1 MDSQGPVEQRGD
13 DGAKANPVVAV
24 AESSLERK
32 KERTGSI
39 SQQSDDSQTAA
50 E

>member
-1 MDSQGPVEQRGD
+1 MDPQRSAEQRAED
-13 DGAKANPVVAV
+13 AAKANPDPSAQ
-24 AESSLERK
+24 APLERN

-39 SQQSDDSQTAA
+39 SQRSDDSQTAA